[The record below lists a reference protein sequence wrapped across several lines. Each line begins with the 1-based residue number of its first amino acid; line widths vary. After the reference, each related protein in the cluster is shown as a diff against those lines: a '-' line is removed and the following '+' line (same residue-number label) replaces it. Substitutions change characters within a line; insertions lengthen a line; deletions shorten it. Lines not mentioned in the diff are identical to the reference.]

1 LLTGV
6 TRSPNDASRSA
17 PRKGGNEMAGN
28 GNANK
33 LDRRQFLAG
42 VSTALI
48 ISGAAL
54 IHPAEAWGLE
64 VKNLTPETM
73 RTLIKMAR
81 DIYPHDRLADRFY
94 AVAMKGYDEK
104 AGSDAATKAM
114 LETGVSTLDEL
125 ARKKHGV
132 AYADVDWEAERVAL
146 LHLIENDKFFQTVRG
161 GLVVSLYNQK
171 EVWPAFGYE
180 GESASKG
187 GYISRGFDD
196 ITWL

>member
-1 LLTGV
+1 
-6 TRSPNDASRSA
+6 
-17 PRKGGNEMAGN
+17 
-28 GNANK
+28 
-33 LDRRQFLAG
+33 
-42 VSTALI
+42 
-48 ISGAAL
+48 
-54 IHPAEAWGLE
+54 
-64 VKNLTPETM
+64 
-73 RTLIKMAR
+73 
-81 DIYPHDRLADRFY
+81 
-94 AVAMKGYDEK
+94 MKGYDEK
-104 AGSDAATKAM
+104 AGSDAATRAM
-114 LETGVSTLDEL
+114 LETGVSTVDEL

-146 LHLIENDKFFQTVRG
+146 LHQIENDRFFQTVRG

>member
-1 LLTGV
+1 
-6 TRSPNDASRSA
+6 
-17 PRKGGNEMAGN
+17 MAGN
-28 GNANK
+28 ENANK

-48 ISGAAL
+48 ISSTAL

-64 VKNLTPETM
+64 VKNLKPETM

-104 AGSDAATKAM
+104 AGSDAATRAM

-132 AYADVDWEAERVAL
+132 AYADVDWEASAGAGDLAGRTWATRQRLQPPRPDPAAER
-146 LHLIENDKFFQTVRG
+146 N
-161 GLVVSLYNQK
+161 
-171 EVWPAFGYE
+171 
-180 GESASKG
+180 SAPPVDRR
-187 GYISRGFDD
+187 Y
-196 ITWL
+196 LP